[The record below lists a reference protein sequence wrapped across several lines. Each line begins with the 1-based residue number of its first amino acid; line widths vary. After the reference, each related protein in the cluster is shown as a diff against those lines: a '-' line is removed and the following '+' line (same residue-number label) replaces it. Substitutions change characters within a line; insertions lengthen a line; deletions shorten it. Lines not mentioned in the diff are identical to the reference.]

1 MVSDELLRRDVRVLG
16 EMLGQIIREQAGLA
30 SLELVERIRLLSRER
45 RYGSNDAETLL
56 TRLVQ
61 GLTDQEARVVARA
74 FSIFFDV
81 ANIAED
87 RHRVR
92 VLREREFQ
100 AQSEPISESILS
112 AIAELKLHGCSATQV
127 GSYLKHMTIDLVFTA
142 HPSEAKRRSI
152 RAKLRRMRYALQE
165 LDRSDL
171 LPRERQ
177 SLTDSIR
184 GELSVLW
191 QTEFLHPNR
200 PEVLDEV
207 ERGVATL
214 TRLWDVVPDIFQAV
228 RRALERY
235 YPEELDRW
243 EIPPFL
249 RFGFWM
255 GGDRDGNP
263 HVTWQV
269 TAKTLCRLRQATI
282 ALHLDI
288 CARMFGYLTISLPL
302 DSVFAQR
309 LQARI
314 EFATTTWP
322 ATAPLVETVDSGELY
337 RRWLKIIQWR
347 LQKSLAVDI
356 LQPLPDGAF
365 RDSDELLDDLLLLQT
380 LLGSSTDILPVKHEI
395 QRWIDGTRTFGLYGA
410 QLDIRQD
417 AKRYQEI
424 LSEILAACQICDNY
438 MSLSETARC
447 EILTSAMEWNGV
459 LPEDHLA
466 PLTLDTLRLYT
477 LLHAVEVQF
486 GSQCLGGSIISLT
499 RSASDVLGVLWLW
512 KVTTPRTAASM
523 PRSDG
528 HHSLVGRHSPEEH
541 RSGLRMVPLFEQIED
556 LRHAPETLGA
566 ILDHPTYAKYLEAQG
581 KRQLVMIGYSDST
594 KDGGYLAA
602 TWGLYQAQN
611 ELHSVAAAR
620 GVDITFFHG
629 RGGALGRGGGPAAR
643 GILSLPPRSLD
654 GTLRLTEQGEVLAER
669 YDDSQIAFR
678 HLEQVFWAVL
688 TGHCIQRPAPPGPW
702 QETMAKLAAISRDAY
717 RKLVDT
723 PGFMRYFE
731 LASPI
736 EEIENLPIASRPSRR
751 RGERSLA
758 YLRAIPWVFAWTQNR
773 CLIPAWYGLGES
785 LQFARRDASTWEL
798 LKNMYAEWTFF
809 QAMIDNASLALAKA
823 DMYVAERY
831 AELQDDLECRA
842 PIWSKIR
849 QEFERTRLGILD
861 LTDRD
866 DLLANIPWF
875 ARSIEARNPYVDPLN
890 LIQIEFLRRSRELIS
905 HDAQDPA
912 TRDLLRL
919 TVQGI
924 AAGMRTTG

>member
-1 MVSDELLRRDVRVLG
+1 MVSDELLRRDVRTLG

-30 SLELVERIRLLSRER
+30 SLELVERIRLLARER
-45 RYGSNDAETLL
+45 RSGSEGAESLL
-56 TRLVQ
+56 TKLVQ
-61 GLTDQEARVVARA
+61 GLSTQEARVVARA

-92 VLREREFQ
+92 VLRERELR
-100 AQSEPISESILS
+100 AQPEPISESIFS
-112 AIAELKLHGCSATQV
+112 AIADLQKNGYSADEVFRHLQRM
-127 GSYLKHMTIDLVFTA
+127 SIDLVFTA

-152 RAKLRRMRYALQE
+152 RSKLRRMRDALQE

-177 SLTDSIR
+177 NLSDSIR

-200 PEVLDEV
+200 PQVLDEV

-214 TRLWDVVPDIFQAV
+214 SRLWDVIPDVFQTV

-235 YPEELDRW
+235 YPDDSERW
-243 EIPPFL
+243 DIPPFL

-263 HVTWQV
+263 NVTWQI
-269 TAKTLCRLRQATI
+269 TAKTLCRLRQETLN
-282 ALHLDI
+282 LHAQS
-288 CARMFGYLTISLPL
+288 CARTFGYLTIALPP
-302 DSVFAQR
+302 DSDSALR
-309 LQARI
+309 LQTRI
-314 EFATTTWP
+314 DEAITRWP
-322 ATAPLVETVDSGELY
+322 ATAARVELVDTSELY
-337 RRWLKIIQWR
+337 RRWLTIIQWR
-347 LQKSLAVDI
+347 LLRSHTEDI
-356 LQPLPDGAF
+356 LQQLPDGAY
-365 RDSDELLDDLLLLQT
+365 RDSQELVDDLLLIQDS
-380 LLGSSTDILPVKHEI
+380 LGTSTDILPVKI
-395 QRWIDGTRTFGLYGA
+395 VVQRWVDAAKTFGLYGA

-424 LSEILAACQICDNY
+424 LAEILHTIQLCDNY
-438 MSLSETARC
+438 MSLPNKDRCRVLTAG
-447 EILTSAMEWNGV
+447 MEWRGV
-459 LPEDHLA
+459 IPEGSLS

-477 LLHAVEVQF
+477 LLHAVEAQF
-486 GSQCLGGSIISLT
+486 GSSCLGGSIISLT

-512 KVTTPRTAASM
+512 SVTRPKAGPFSSEAISR
-523 PRSDG
+523 
-528 HHSLVGRHSPEEH
+528 
-541 RSGLRMVPLFEQIED
+541 RSGIRIVPLFEQIED
-556 LRHAPETLGA
+556 LRNAPSTLAA
-566 ILDHPTYAKYLEAQG
+566 ILDHSIYANYLAGQG
-581 KRQLVMIGYSDST
+581 NRQLVMIGYSDST
-594 KDGGYLAA
+594 KDGGYVAA
-602 TWGLYQAQN
+602 SWGLYQAQN
-611 ELHSVAAAR
+611 ELHSIAAER

-629 RGGALGRGGGPAAR
+629 RGGSLGRGGGPAAR

-669 YDDSQIAFR
+669 YDDPQIAFR

-688 TGHCIQRPAPPGPW
+688 TGHCIQRMVPHQSW
-702 QETMAKLAAISRDAY
+702 LAIMSELSRISREVY
-717 RKLVDT
+717 RRLVET

-751 RGERSLA
+751 RGERSLVD
-758 YLRAIPWVFAWTQNR
+758 LRAIPWVFAWTQNR
-773 CLIPAWYGLGES
+773 CLIPAWYGMGEAMRV
-785 LQFARRDASTWEL
+785 ARQSPQDWSL
-798 LKNMYAEWTFF
+798 LKNMYSEWAFF

-831 AELQDDLECRA
+831 AELQDDPAGRE
-842 PIWSKIR
+842 PIWSMIR
-849 QEFERTRLGILD
+849 SEYDLARMGILE

-875 ARSIEARNPYVDPLN
+875 SRSIDARNPYVDPLN
-890 LIQIEFLRRSRELIS
+890 LIQIEFLRRSREMIAQNVQ
-905 HDAQDPA
+905 DAT

-919 TVQGI
+919 TVQGV